1 MPRRPS
7 APPVP
12 PAEPAPPF
20 VIDPNGIYL
29 PEAVRKALKLR
40 ASSIRREVREGRL
53 RVAKR
58 CGRHFILGA
67 WLLDWIAAAPQPG
80 EKHGRQPAA

>member
-1 MPRRPS
+1 MRRPRS
-7 APPVP
+7 QAPADQAGA
-12 PAEPAPPF
+12 AEPQLAAPF

-29 PEAVRKALKLR
+29 PETVRKALKLR

-53 RVAKR
+53 RIAKR

-67 WLLDWIAAAPQPG
+67 WLLAWVADG
-80 EKHGRQPAA
+80 ELSGARN